1 MKHSSV
7 REGPRRDMRKHVG
20 VEVPGLKAK
29 PKPIKS
35 VGIIGSGL
43 MGGGIAMCCIQK
55 GLKVEGMLCRL
66 FTGAFL

>member
-1 MKHSSV
+1 
-7 REGPRRDMRKHVG
+7 MRKHVG

-55 GLKVEGMLCRL
+55 GLKVEGGQTRDAL
-66 FTGAFL
+66 